1 MPRYRLSRR
10 AAADV
15 DEIADFTIEQFGIEQ
30 ARRYRDRLE
39 TCFQT
44 LAENP
49 RLGRSAEQLAPDLRR
64 FEHQS
69 HVIFYVPENGSVLIV
84 RVLHE
89 SMDVSRHF

>member
-30 ARRYRDRLE
+30 ARRYRDMLE

-44 LAENP
+44 LAE
-49 RLGRSAEQLAPDLRR
+49 
-64 FEHQS
+64 
-69 HVIFYVPENGSVLIV
+69 
-84 RVLHE
+84 
-89 SMDVSRHF
+89 